1 MFSPLEQFL
10 VLNLFSFYGDLI
22 DFSITNNAVMI
33 LLAMAIFYLISKS
46 LYTFGKFVVSNKWQ
60 LLFEEI
66 YVTCVELVYDILGLK
81 GEMFF
86 PVIFSTFL
94 IILVLNILGLIP
106 YSFTVT
112 SHLASTLIFSY
123 MIFIG
128 VVAVG
133 IYYHGFNL
141 VTLFLPA
148 GTSLA
153 LSFLLIPVEILSYF
167 FKPVSL
173 GVRLFANL
181 MAGHTLL
188 KVIIGF
194 SWALLGAGGILFIF
208 YLLPLAAIV
217 ILFVLETAVSV
228 IQSYVF
234 TILITIYLND
244 VISLSH

>member
-10 VLNLFSFYGDLI
+10 VLNLFSFYACFIDL
-22 DFSITNNAVMI
+22 SVTNNTVMV
-33 LLAMAIFYLISKS
+33 LLGLTLFYFISTS
-46 LYTFGKFVVSNKWQ
+46 LHTLGKFVISSKWQ
-60 LLFEEI
+60 LLIEEI
-66 YVTCVELVYDILGLK
+66 YAVCIELVYDTLGLK

-86 PVIFSTFL
+86 PVIFSAFL
-94 IILVLNILGLIP
+94 IILISNILGLIP
-106 YSFTVT
+106 YSFSIT
-112 SHLASTLIFSY
+112 SHLVSALTLSY
-123 MIFIG
+123 MLFIG
-128 VVAVG
+128 VVAIG
-133 IYYHGFNL
+133 IHYHGFNL
-141 VTLFLPA
+141 VSLFLPA

-153 LSFLLIPVEILSYF
+153 LSFLLIPVEFLSYF

-188 KVIIGF
+188 KVIISF
-194 SWALLGAGGILFIF
+194 SWALLGAGGILLGA

-217 ILFVLETAVSV
+217 ILFVLETAVSA

-244 VISLSH
+244 VVSLGH